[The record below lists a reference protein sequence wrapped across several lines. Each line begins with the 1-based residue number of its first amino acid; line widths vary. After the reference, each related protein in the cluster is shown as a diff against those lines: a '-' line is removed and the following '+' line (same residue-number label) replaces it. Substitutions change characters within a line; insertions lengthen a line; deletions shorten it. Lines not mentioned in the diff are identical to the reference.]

1 MHAQRQRHGTNEVRF
16 CIFTVSKNHQLCTG
30 GKSII
35 LLRGECPRKKK
46 GLSIE
51 NNLNIERPTMH
62 THTHLKRKKYFLF
75 LRKKNDGVIADPAK
89 SKILNWKR
97 QKWTDRSFFPSSGIT
112 RQVVVSRVARFFLVQ
127 NTKTGKIYQIT
138 TNYTKCP

>member
-62 THTHLKRKKYFLF
+62 THTPKKKEIF
-75 LRKKNDGVIADPAK
+75 
-89 SKILNWKR
+89 
-97 QKWTDRSFFPSSGIT
+97 SFFA
-112 RQVVVSRVARFFLVQ
+112 QE
-127 NTKTGKIYQIT
+127 K
-138 TNYTKCP
+138 